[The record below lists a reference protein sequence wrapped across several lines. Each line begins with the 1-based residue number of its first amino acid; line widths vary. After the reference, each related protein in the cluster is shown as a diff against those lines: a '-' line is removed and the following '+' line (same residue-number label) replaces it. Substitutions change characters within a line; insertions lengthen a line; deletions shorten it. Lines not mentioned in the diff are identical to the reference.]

1 MQHDNAKPN
10 LKNSAVGITLRF
22 VGVFQRSRN
31 AFLILTRKRKAFYY
45 NLFIRCC
52 LSLFFISRAL
62 SHKDRPEI
70 LDKKLCL
77 PDARVG
83 FMKVFLPGAECPT
96 VDMCCYS
103 ADGNDTRV
111 SGNQKRCEG
120 EDVTLVKEQA
130 GADNLSLSE
139 TLLVKDTPKS
149 DRLVRDVP
157 LGFDEF
163 KNKAINPRGKP
174 ALHQAGSIKYRVEPG
189 GEEYNF
195 ASASKGAKLVAANKE
210 AKGAPNI
217 LGKDMDKYL
226 RNPCSAE
233 EKFVVI
239 ELSEETL
246 VDTIEIANFEHHS
259 SNLKGFELL
268 GSLVYPTDSWM
279 LLGNFTAKNIKQS
292 QRFPLKEHKWVRY
305 LKLNFLSHYG
315 SEFYCTLN
323 TVQVYGVD
331 AVEHMLED
339 LISAQDNFLSSEES
353 ADEPKAIPP
362 QVSHSQIDG
371 QYENLVKEGDT
382 IPGPDDATPK
392 LDASVN
398 DVGDQVGD
406 LRQHPVGRLPGDS
419 VIKILMQKVR
429 ALDLNLSVLE
439 RYLEELNSRYRN
451 IFTDFEKEIAA
462 KDELLR
468 KMNTDLMNL
477 GDRNNAIEKQV
488 QDIMSWKPIVSLQV
502 DILNRENAFLRLKVE
517 RILENQEHVENKE
530 IIVLLISLVCSIFAT
545 FKLFADMTSVFRR
558 KQDLGIFCRTNIPWI
573 FALLCFSSIGII
585 LSL

>member
-1 MQHDNAKPN
+1 MVID
-10 LKNSAVGITLRF
+10 
-22 VGVFQRSRN
+22 RS
-31 AFLILTRKRKAFYY
+31 
-45 NLFIRCC
+45 
-52 LSLFFISRAL
+52 
-62 SHKDRPEI
+62 EI
-70 LDKKLCL
+70 LDRKICL
-77 PDARVG
+77 PDAGMG
-83 FMKVFLPGAECPT
+83 FMKVFLPGAECPS
-96 VDMCCYS
+96 VDIGCYS
-103 ADGNDTRV
+103 ADWNDTRV

-120 EDVTLVKEQA
+120 DDVTLVKEHNL
-130 GADNLSLSE
+130 NLSG
-139 TLLVKDTPKS
+139 TVLVKDTPKN

-174 ALHQAGSIKYRVEPG
+174 AVHQAGSIKYRVEPG
-189 GEEYNF
+189 GKEYNF
-195 ASASKGAKLVAANKE
+195 ASASKGAKLLAANKE

-246 VDTIEIANFEHHS
+246 VDTIETANLEHHS
-259 SNLKGFELL
+259 SNLREFEVL

-292 QRFPLKEHKWVRY
+292 QRFLLKEHKWVRY

-339 LISAQDNFLSSEES
+339 LVSVQGSFLSSEES
-353 ADEPKAIPP
+353 ADVPKAIPS
-362 QVSHSQIDG
+362 QMSHSQTDG
-371 QYENLVKEGDT
+371 QYENLVKEGDIT
-382 IPGPDDATPK
+382 PGPDDSAPK

-398 DVGDQVGD
+398 DVGDHVGD
-406 LRQHPVGRLPGDS
+406 LRQHPMGKLPGDS
-419 VIKILMQKVR
+419 AIKILMQKVR

-462 KDELLR
+462 KNDLLR
-468 KMNTDLMNL
+468 KMNTDVMNL
-477 GDRNNAIEKQV
+477 GDKNNV
-488 QDIMSWKPIVSLQV
+488 IV
-502 DILNRENAFLRLKVE
+502 REV
-517 RILENQEHVENKE
+517 
-530 IIVLLISLVCSIFAT
+530 S
-545 FKLFADMTSVFRR
+545 M
-558 KQDLGIFCRTNIPWI
+558 P
-573 FALLCFSSIGII
+573 
-585 LSL
+585 